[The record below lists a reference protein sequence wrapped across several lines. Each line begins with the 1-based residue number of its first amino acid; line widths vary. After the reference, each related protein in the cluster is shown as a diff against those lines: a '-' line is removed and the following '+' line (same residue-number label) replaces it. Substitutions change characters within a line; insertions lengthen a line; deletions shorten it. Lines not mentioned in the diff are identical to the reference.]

1 MQETGAGRLPC
12 DDLVLQLP
20 ERRQRG
26 SLDEH
31 RDERGLGHWLRLLL
45 VSGCCTLRRAVK
57 SMVFSDFASD
67 DRNEGQIFELDL
79 L

>member
-45 VSGCCTLRRAVK
+45 VYWVLHLTPSSPIPVQSFPISHRT
-57 SMVFSDFASD
+57 S
-67 DRNEGQIFELDL
+67 EGQIFD
-79 L
+79 